1 MLTRRIGKTHNK
13 SKKSQKSSSNKSN
26 DSKKSSSQK
35 SSDSKK
41 SSSQKSSNS
50 TSEYEFIT
58 PIVSRVFGE
67 QYASTKI
74 ETYENKFNV
83 SLQKKRCV
91 EFSVHKINE
100 ILEIH
105 IDYLDNCKPTDTS
118 TLGSG
123 SHTMGLLID
132 FAREIRKIEGY
143 ENTELMVKID
153 ASGLHIHKIKF
164 PLDALFILTRGESW
178 YNSLG
183 FREKTYS
190 DNLVKANTYN
200 NLPMEQLPKKFN
212 KNDNIKDN
220 ITCDNT
226 IKDCFVSIFTR
237 IKVLSKKQ
245 TLDPVETQE
254 LKYYKELLTKEE
266 KKLITLFENTKSID
280 LYYIF

>member
-1 MLTRRIGKTHNK
+1 M
-13 SKKSQKSSSNKSN
+13 
-26 DSKKSSSQK
+26 
-35 SSDSKK
+35 
-41 SSSQKSSNS
+41 
-50 TSEYEFIT
+50 
-58 PIVSRVFGE
+58 
-67 QYASTKI
+67 
-74 ETYENKFNV
+74 
-83 SLQKKRCV
+83 QKKRCV
-91 EFSVHKINE
+91 EFSIHKINE

-123 SHTMGLLID
+123 SHTMGLLIE

-143 ENTELMVKID
+143 ENTELVVKID

-183 FREKTYS
+183 FREKTYA
-190 DNLVKANTYN
+190 DNLIKANAHI
-200 NLPMEQLPKKFN
+200 NLPMEQLAKKFN
-212 KNDNIKDN
+212 KNDNIKNN

-226 IKDCFVSIFTR
+226 IKVCFVSIFTR

>member
-1 MLTRRIGKTHNK
+1 MLTRRIGKTQN
-13 SKKSQKSSSNKSN
+13 KSQKSQKLS
-26 DSKKSSSQK
+26 SKKSSSQK
-35 SSDSKK
+35 SNKPSSNKSSDST
-41 SSSQKSSNS
+41 N
-50 TSEYEFIT
+50 EYEFIT
-58 PIVSRVFGE
+58 PILSRVFGE

-91 EFSVHKINE
+91 EFSTHKINE

-105 IDYLDNCKPTDTS
+105 IDYLDNCKPPDMDVTS

-123 SHTMGLLID
+123 SHTMGLLIE

-143 ENTELMVKID
+143 ENTELVVKID

-183 FREKTYS
+183 FREKTYA

-200 NLPMEQLPKKFN
+200 NLQMEQLPKKFN
-212 KNDNIKDN
+212 KNDNIKNN

-226 IKDCFVSIFTR
+226 IKVCFVSIFTR

>member
-1 MLTRRIGKTHNK
+1 MPTKRSKSMGKPKNK
-13 SKKSQKSSSNKSN
+13 SS
-26 DSKKSSSQK
+26 K

-41 SSSQKSSNS
+41 LSKSSLSGDSKKS
-50 TSEYEFIT
+50 TREYEFIA
-58 PIVSRVFGE
+58 PILSRVFGE

-91 EFSVHKINE
+91 EFSTHKING

-105 IDYLDNCKPTDTS
+105 IDYLDNCKPPDLDVTS
-118 TLGSG
+118 TVGSG
-123 SHTMGLLID
+123 SHTMRLLID

-143 ENTELMVKID
+143 ENTELVVGID
-153 ASGLHIHKIKF
+153 ASNLNIHKLKF

-183 FREKTYS
+183 FREKTYA
-190 DNLVKANTYN
+190 DNLVKANEYIN
-200 NLPMEQLPKKFN
+200 SLMDPLAKKFD
-212 KNDNIKDN
+212 KNDNIKNN

-226 IKDCFVSIFTR
+226 IKVCFASIFTR

-245 TLDPVETQE
+245 ILDPVETQE
-254 LKYYKELLTKEE
+254 LKYYKELLTIQG
-266 KKLITLFENTKSID
+266 KKLTPLFENTKSVN
-280 LYYIF
+280 LYYNF